1 MYQHRNLVKRRRVC
15 SISMQVLFLLLTGM
29 MGTSSLVHAA
39 RFDQQTYPFQ
49 VQTGTPAYLQNFA
62 NFEKGCNWMGV
73 AGQVFDRSGQP
84 INRLVV
90 QIEGILGN
98 QSIDALGLTG
108 LAPAYGPGG
117 FEIELAQQPQ
127 NTTGSLNIALYNLAG
142 EQVSEWVAFNT
153 VEDCNKNLVLI
164 NFQET
169 GTTPV
174 TPTPTL
180 PPSSVSANGRL
191 LLQGR
196 PNAPNPA
203 WVMDAAF
210 SFLPTVQS
218 QAPLVL
224 HTMTDAYGNYT
235 LSNLPSGAFQIAI
248 KGENTLRVLLPVT
261 MLQAGANPLP
271 DITLLAGDANDD
283 NFVSAV
289 DFSLLASAYG
299 QCLGTSSYN
308 GKADFNNDQCVSAAD
323 FSLLSANYG
332 KQGQ

>member
-1 MYQHRNLVKRRRVC
+1 
-15 SISMQVLFLLLTGM
+15 
-29 MGTSSLVHAA
+29 
-39 RFDQQTYPFQ
+39 
-49 VQTGTPAYLQNFA
+49 
-62 NFEKGCNWMGV
+62 MGV

-164 NFQET
+164 NFLET

-196 PNAPNPA
+196 PTAPNPA

-299 QCLGTSSYN
+299 QCLGKSSYN